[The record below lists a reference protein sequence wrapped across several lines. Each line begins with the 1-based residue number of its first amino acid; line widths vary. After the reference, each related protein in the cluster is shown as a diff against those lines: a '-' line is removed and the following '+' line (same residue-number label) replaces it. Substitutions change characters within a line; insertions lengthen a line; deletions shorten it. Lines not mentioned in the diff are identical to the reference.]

1 MMKAPVY
8 CFFAA
13 SQNLAML
20 AFLKLASL
28 HKIDA
33 SIAASVFGYLHLNST
48 KIDVVI
54 LLYWTVM

>member
-54 LLYWTVM
+54 LLY